1 MDFGIV
7 IAKIDEIGFITH
19 AENLGYSHAWV
30 TDSPMIRSN
39 CWAVLALAAHQTR
52 TIRLGTAVNVPGLRL
67 APVAAN
73 GIATIN
79 RLAPGRCIMG
89 LGTGHTGIRL
99 LGQKPMRLAMFREY
113 VQQVRGLLRGDE
125 VEHATHRIRFQMREH
140 RFIDLEHP
148 IPVYLAGFG
157 PKAQALA
164 GEIGDGLISGLPRGG
179 SVPDMLSN
187 ARQGAARAGRILP
200 DDFYVAAMMTLAM
213 RRPGEAADSER
224 IVAECGAAVITG
236 LHYLVARHLETGED
250 PPEYARGVWKA
261 YLDWLAETPAAI
273 RHQRLHASH
282 YSFIDPDE
290 ARFVTPDLIRA
301 TCLTGTPEEIIDQVR
316 ALEQQGLRQ
325 IMLYPPLNRQYRV
338 IEDFAD
344 TVMAATGTVPRRRR

>member
-7 IAKIDEIGFITH
+7 TAKVDEIGFITH

-39 CWAVLALAAHQTR
+39 CWAVLALAAQHTR
-52 TIRLGTAVNVPGLRL
+52 TIRLGTGVNVPGLRL

-79 RLAPGRCIMG
+79 RLAPGRCVMG
-89 LGTGHTGIRL
+89 LGTGHTGVRL

-113 VQQVRGLLRGDE
+113 VQQIRGLLRGDE
-125 VEHATHRIRFQMREH
+125 VEHENHRIRFQMREH
-140 RFIDLEHP
+140 RFIDLKHP
-148 IPVYLAGFG
+148 IPIYLAGFG

-179 SVPDMLSN
+179 SVPAMLSN
-187 ARQGAARAGRILP
+187 ARRGAARVGRTLP

-213 RRPGEAADSER
+213 RRPGEGADSER

-261 YLDWLAETPAAI
+261 YMDWLADTPAAT

-282 YSFIDPDE
+282 YSFIDPEE
-290 ARFVTPDLIRA
+290 ARFITSDLIRA
-301 TCLTGTPEEIIDQVR
+301 TCLTGTPEEIVDQVR
-316 ALEQQGLRQ
+316 TLEQQGLRQ

-344 TVMAATGTVPRRRR
+344 TVVAATATSRRE